1 MIELD
6 FDVQQAIVAR
16 HSVAPLLLF
25 ALHITN
31 RTPSLPVQNVM
42 LRCQVR
48 IEPIRRRYQANEQ
61 EQLSDLFG
69 VPSRWSDTL
78 RSFLWTHTSVQVPAF
93 ATDCTVDL
101 PVPCSYDFNIAAT
114 KYFHGLKD
122 GDVPL
127 SLLFSGS
134 IFYRDAQD
142 RLQIDQVS
150 WTRDASFRLPV
161 RVWKD
166 MMQHH
171 YPNAGWLCLQQDVLD
186 RLYRYKRQHGLA
198 SWEQTIDALLAA
210 TELEARP

>member
-6 FDVQQAIVAR
+6 FAVQQARVAR
-16 HSVAPLLLF
+16 HAVAPLLLF

-31 RTPSLPVQNVM
+31 RTPEFPVQNVM

-48 IEPIRRRYQANEQ
+48 IEPMRRHYEADEQ
-61 EQLSDLFG
+61 ERLSDLFG
-69 VPSRWSDTL
+69 VPSRWGDTL

-93 ATDCTVDL
+93 ITDCAVDL

-114 KYFHGLKD
+114 KYLHGLED
-122 GDVPL
+122 GEVPL

-134 IFYRDAQD
+134 IFYLDADD

-150 WTRDASFRLPV
+150 WTRDASFGLPV
-161 RVWKD
+161 RVWQD
-166 MMQHH
+166 MMQQY

-198 SWEQTIDALLAA
+198 SWEQAINALLMG
-210 TELEARP
+210 TEKEARS